1 MINKKIDFP
10 GKNGLE
16 DWVFVYLIA
25 YLVPYLLL
33 SLLIIGEF
41 HLLKLVGLNI
51 NIPNKDTI
59 FNSVSL
65 FWLLFY
71 AKKVWQLVF
80 NRMKTK
86 LFSESNKQ
94 MLWYS
99 GLLLIIFIISNN
111 SILGFSF
118 INMLISE
125 VILLSI
131 FYIAFYI
138 FKTLYKI
145 EFIYSKEIFKKYVK
159 SEENKD
165 ILYVIYIKYNPNQS
179 SIEIE
184 KQKQILKELKE
195 QEILKQ
201 TDYQYEKINSLIQ
214 DGEIYLTK
222 EFKN

>member
-80 NRMKTK
+80 NRMNTK

>member
-1 MINKKIDFP
+1 VINKKIDFP

-80 NRMKTK
+80 NRMNTK